1 MIELALLLLWRHFT
15 YWRDA
20 SAPVLP
26 DRVAPGE
33 LPAAPLRTVGL
44 PSTADMRAF
53 AEALRPVA
61 SRLETLSATFSP
73 ALGTIN
79 LGLLGTLL
87 RSVGEALVVDSA

>member
-20 SAPVLP
+20 SAPVPP
-26 DRVAPGE
+26 DRVLPGE

-53 AEALRPVA
+53 ADALRPVA
-61 SRLETLSATFSP
+61 TRLESLSASFSP
-73 ALGTIN
+73 SLGIQP
-79 LGLLGTLL
+79 GLLGVLL
-87 RSVGEALVVDSA
+87 RSVGEALVVES